1 MAGSFVSI
9 KGCWDLF
16 LVNASRLLSMAWGAW
31 HSAVEMFSLLA
42 QSSIP
47 ELPMNTEN
55 MNKRILCL
63 TSGLQSFLAA
73 NCFPA
78 SF

>member
-1 MAGSFVSI
+1 
-9 KGCWDLF
+9 
-16 LVNASRLLSMAWGAW
+16 MAWGAW

-55 MNKRILCL
+55 MNKSILCL

>member
-16 LVNASRLLSMAWGAW
+16 LVNAGGSLSMAWGAW
-31 HSAVEMFSLLA
+31 HSAVEMVSLLA

-47 ELPMNTEN
+47 ELTMNIGKCEQ
-55 MNKRILCL
+55 KLFESDL
-63 TSGLQSFLAA
+63 WAA
-73 NCFPA
+73 KLPCCC
-78 SF
+78 